1 MPPFIRSLIGTRGM
15 VSRGWKT
22 GRRTIWRKYISLDP
36 LCDVNWRMES
46 RNRRENI
53 IVGKRNFVFPSCEW
67 NLFPKFTLFYFL
79 NSRWIKPE
87 KREKYGKF
95 DQKKERRNEKIGV
108 VNLFIYKLVDK
119 SIERTFTCI
128 KVNLNIVTP

>member
-1 MPPFIRSLIGTRGM
+1 
-15 VSRGWKT
+15 
-22 GRRTIWRKYISLDP
+22 
-36 LCDVNWRMES
+36 MEKL
-46 RNRRENI
+46 E
-53 IVGKRNFVFPSCEW
+53 
-67 NLFPKFTLFYFL
+67 L
-79 NSRWIKPE
+79 
-87 KREKYGKF
+87 KF

>member
-1 MPPFIRSLIGTRGM
+1 MKFIFQVYSI
-15 VSRGWKT
+15 
-22 GRRTIWRKYISLDP
+22 
-36 LCDVNWRMES
+36 
-46 RNRRENI
+46 
-53 IVGKRNFVFPSCEW
+53 
-67 NLFPKFTLFYFL
+67 LFSKLT
-79 NSRWIKPE
+79 IKPE